1 MEKCVTCLM
10 HGKFRFRDVPR
21 ELFSNSG
28 AFKVWYRRRPTLRE
42 EVGYGTVPHFTPLLE
57 TAKLT
62 GTEEAAAA
70 GASAEADLSGGGAVL
85 SFEFAFNSPNFSDRV
100 LRIEIVAGENA
111 PGSSEE
117 ASGES
122 IADHRKEKGYK
133 GQSSGSSSIVVGA
146 PVLREKTIYI
156 NSAVLAA
163 RSPFFLKLF
172 SNGMKESDQTH
183 ATLRI
188 ADSEENAVMELLSFM
203 YSGKLTTTEP
213 AHLLDI
219 LMAADKFEVVSCT
232 RLCSQLLTSLPMTT
246 ESALLYLDYPCSIS
260 VAAEVQALTD
270 AAKEFLVN
278 KYKDLDK
285 FQDEMMSIPLVGIE
299 AILTSSDLQ
308 VKDESFIFDFLLEW
322 VCTQYPKLEDRSK
335 IFSSRLLPLVRFQHM
350 SWIELGKVLTFIYS
364 NMDHKQAVTKRII
377 EVIVYMDLKRDECS
391 RLFPS
396 GDKYSVPFH
405 LVGLQFFLTA
415 CCELDQQSN
424 YNSFGLWL
432 GIDEEPDKPIS
443 LTIDLEFAA
452 RVKLSGQFV
461 SKFEGRY
468 AVTDDSM
475 RGCNDLFHVPWSTFI
490 ADDSLFIDGVLHL
503 RADLTVVKQPEDLQ
517 T

>member
-1 MEKCVTCLM
+1 M
-10 HGKFRFRDVPR
+10 GP
-21 ELFSNSG
+21 
-28 AFKVWYRRRPTLRE
+28 
-42 EVGYGTVPHFTPLLE
+42 
-57 TAKLT
+57 
-62 GTEEAAAA
+62 EEAAAAGAA

-100 LRIEIVAGENA
+100 LRMEIVAGENA
-111 PGSSEE
+111 PGSSED

-183 ATLRI
+183 TTLRI

-232 RLCSQLLTSLPMTT
+232 RLCSRLLTSLPMTT
-246 ESALLYLDYPCSIS
+246 ESAPLYLDYPCSIS

-322 VCTQYPKLEDRSK
+322 VCTQYPKLEDRSE
-335 IFSSRLLPLVRFQHM
+335 IFCSRLLPLVRFEHM
-350 SWIELGKVLTFIYS
+350 SWIELGKVLTFIY
-364 NMDHKQAVTKRII
+364 NIMDHEQAVTKRII
-377 EVIVYMDLKRDECS
+377 ESELTRTTLWKWF
-391 RLFPS
+391 RL
-396 GDKYSVPFH
+396 
-405 LVGLQFFLTA
+405 
-415 CCELDQQSN
+415 
-424 YNSFGLWL
+424 
-432 GIDEEPDKPIS
+432 
-443 LTIDLEFAA
+443 IDLAH
-452 RVKLSGQFV
+452 RL
-461 SKFEGRY
+461 
-468 AVTDDSM
+468 
-475 RGCNDLFHVPWSTFI
+475 
-490 ADDSLFIDGVLHL
+490 
-503 RADLTVVKQPEDLQ
+503 
-517 T
+517 

>member
-1 MEKCVTCLM
+1 M
-10 HGKFRFRDVPR
+10 GP
-21 ELFSNSG
+21 
-28 AFKVWYRRRPTLRE
+28 
-42 EVGYGTVPHFTPLLE
+42 
-57 TAKLT
+57 
-62 GTEEAAAA
+62 EEAAAA

-100 LRIEIVAGENA
+100 LRMEIIAGENA
-111 PGSSEE
+111 PGSSEN

-122 IADHRKEKGYK
+122 IANHRKEKGYK

-183 ATLRI
+183 TTLRI

-285 FQDEMMSIPLVGIE
+285 FQDEMMSIPLVGIA

-322 VCTQYPKLEDRSK
+322 VCTQYPKLEDRSE
-335 IFSSRLLPLVRFQHM
+335 IFCSRLLPLVRFEHM
-350 SWIELGKVLTFIYS
+350 SWIELGKVLTFIY
-364 NMDHKQAVTKRII
+364 NIMDHEQAVTKRII
-377 EVIVYMDLKRDECS
+377 EVLAYKLDPSWQQTSHAADSTTCWQLPERAYTYNPVEVVSFDRPRPQVIVYMDLMRDECS

-424 YNSFGLWL
+424 YNSFGLWF

-443 LTIDLEFAA
+443 LTIDLQFAA
-452 RVKLSGQFV
+452 RVKSSGHFV
-461 SKFEGRY
+461 SMFEGRY

-475 RGCNDLFHVPWSTFI
+475 RGCNDLFDVPWSTFI

-503 RADLTVVKQPEDLQ
+503 RADLTVVKQPADLQ